1 MPPASFLHA
10 SRTPPGAARGLG
22 TKQQHH
28 PATHV
33 LGTTMQL
40 LYSRQLK
47 SSIAMSDRRQ
57 QQVHLPTEMRLVAGA
72 PLGAE
77 AAGAEVSMDSRGLI
91 SMAPSGL
98 KGGRPPS
105 GMDPSLL
112 MPLKGMTSVG
122 QGAWC
127 SRWLDRL
134 LCPSCMAW
142 HASAQNRDQKKA

>member
-1 MPPASFLHA
+1 MPPASCLHVSRA
-10 SRTPPGAARGLG
+10 SPGAARDMG
-22 TKQQHH
+22 TQQQHH
-28 PATHV
+28 PPLMFLGRKGDHAAT
-33 LGTTMQL
+33 LF
-40 LYSRQLK
+40 K
-47 SSIAMSDRRQ
+47 AMSDSRK
-57 QQVHLPTEMRLVAGA
+57 QQVRPPTEMRLAAGA